1 MKQDHLMGA
10 ATVIKT
16 LETKIYTSLR
26 MQWWVLWPTL
36 SLLKES
42 WKPRAITQVK
52 SKCLLFVIFLQ

>member
-16 LETKIYTSLR
+16 LETKIYTGLS

-42 WKPRAITQVK
+42 WKPMPLLKWKVRA
-52 SKCLLFVIFLQ
+52 